1 MYNKLSEEILEG
13 FKKIIGEKNVIY
25 DREKIIDY
33 SHDEITLKE
42 FYNLPEV
49 VLKPNN
55 NLEISEILKICYRE
69 KIPVTARG
77 GGTGLSGG
85 CIPIYGGVI
94 IDFENMKK
102 VIEVDKEN
110 FTITVE
116 AGLTLKEFYEIVNK
130 HNMFFP
136 PHPGDESATIGGLI
150 ATNAGGARA
159 VKYGVMRNFVKEIEV
174 VLPDGSIETF
184 GGKYKKCSSGYSL
197 LNLFIGSEG
206 TLGIITKATISLIPP
221 SEKIYTL
228 IIPFKDLGQ
237 GIKVSPL
244 IIQKKIIPL
253 AIEFLEKNIIN
264 LVENYLNK
272 KWPCEIGNA
281 YLMIMVDGTEEETL
295 KTSEK
300 IAEICSENGALD
312 VFIIED
318 EKRQK
323 EVLDMRSM
331 IYEALKSNTLEI
343 LDITV
348 PVSKIYNFVYEVKKI
363 EEKYKTYIPIY
374 GHAGDG
380 NVHTHIMK
388 GEFKENKWVEIE
400 NWKEKYKLVKDEIH
414 IIGKNLNGILSGEHG
429 IGLLKKEYLSL
440 FFSEKHINLMKEI
453 KKIFDPNN
461 ILNPGKIF

>member
-1 MYNKLSEEILEG
+1 MERETILKFKEIV
-13 FKKIIGEKNVIY
+13 GEKNIIY
-25 DREKIIDY
+25 DKEKMLDY
-33 SHDEITLKE
+33 SHDEVSLSEI
-42 FYNLPEV
+42 YNLPDI
-49 VLKPNN
+49 VLKP
-55 NLEISEILKICYRE
+55 ESCYQISEILKICNKE
-69 KIPVTARG
+69 KIPVIARG

-85 CIPIYGGVI
+85 SIPIYGGVV

-116 AGLTLKEFYEIVNK
+116 AGLTLKEFYDVVSQY
-130 HNMFFP
+130 NMFFP

-159 VKYGVMRNFVKEIEV
+159 VKYGVMRNFVRGIEV
-174 VLPDGSIETF
+174 VFADGSIENI
-184 GGKYKKCSSGYSL
+184 GGKYKKSSSGYSL

-206 TLGIITKATISLIPP
+206 TLGIITKATISLMPV

-228 IIPFKDLGQ
+228 IVPFEDLQ
-237 GIKVSPL
+237 QAIKNAPL
-244 IIQKKIIPL
+244 IIQNGIIPL
-253 AIEFLEKNIIN
+253 AIEFLEKNTIK

-272 KWPCEIGNA
+272 KWPCEIGNN
-281 YLMIMVDGTEEETL
+281 YLMIMVDGNQEETL
-295 KTSEK
+295 KMAEK
-300 IAEICSENGALD
+300 IAEIVTKNSALD

-323 EVLDMRSM
+323 EVLDIRSM

-343 LDITV
+343 LDVTV
-348 PVSKIYNFVYEVKKI
+348 PISKIYDFVCEVKKI
-363 EEKYKTYIPIY
+363 EQKYSTYIPTY

-380 NVHTHIMK
+380 NVHNHIMK
-388 GEFKENKWVEIE
+388 AKFEGKEWIEIE
-400 NWKEKYKLVKDEIH
+400 NWKEKYKMIKYDIYSVAKKFGG
-414 IIGKNLNGILSGEHG
+414 IILGEHG
-429 IGLLKKEYLSL
+429 IGYLKREYLSL
-440 FFSEKHINLMKEI
+440 FFSEKQIEIMKEI